1 MEKLKNKNSNGITLI
16 ALIITIIVMI
26 ILVGVTITVALNGGL
41 FNTAQSAATNTMV
54 EAEREQ
60 LLSAVVTAYD
70 TETGT
75 ISKAKLEANLG
86 TGWSLAEGDTAPYTV
101 TSPKGNKF
109 TVSADGTI
117 EYTGKGGG
125 QTPGGDTPT
134 PPSGDDVPSSY
145 TETIADLPE
154 TVGVIKYKD
163 LETIANSDIKTAVDA
178 GKIKAVLKE
187 TVDGTTYIAPIPTGF
202 EVSTKSGENT
212 ISGGLVIKEGANE
225 YVFMPCTEE
234 NYTEDSFGPLTGT
247 YSKSNAEYDSQA
259 TLDYLYGTDS
269 NGNSYYNYAND
280 FKYDQDKTAI
290 ETSINKYKGFY
301 VGRYETTINNGTIG
315 SQKGATVLT
324 ARTTVK
330 EGTNPNNNES
340 YYYRWYGL
348 YKAQKDLYSTST
360 SVFSSMITSKEWDTI
375 MTFTG
380 YGDTTRAT
388 STYTNTN
395 GPDLSGSAYKG
406 TTDTYD
412 LTKNIYDLAGNVRE
426 WTLKAYD
433 INRRVVR
440 GGNCLNSDS
449 ASDTYFDNPFNVS
462 SYYGSRLALYIK

>member
-1 MEKLKNKNSNGITLI
+1 ML
-16 ALIITIIVMI
+16 
-26 ILVGVTITVALNGGL
+26 ILVGVTVTVAINGGL
-41 FNTAQSAATNTMV
+41 FEKSKEAAKGT
-54 EAEREQ
+54 EIEREKEE
-60 LLSAVVTAYD
+60 LTSAITTAYNV
-70 TETGT
+70 ETGKIDKT
-75 ISKAKLEANLG
+75 KLKDALG

-117 EYTGKGGG
+117 EYTGKGG
-125 QTPGGDTPT
+125 DDN
-134 PPSGDDVPSSY
+134 PPSGDDVPSTY

-154 TVGVIKYKD
+154 TVKVIKYKD
-163 LETIANSDIKTAVDA
+163 LETVANSDIKTAVDT

-187 TVDGTTYIAPIPTGF
+187 GEYIAPIPTGF
-202 EVSTKSGENT
+202 EVSTVSGENT

-234 NYTEDSFGPLTGT
+234 NYTEDSFGPLKDTDST
-247 YSKSNAEYDSQA
+247 SKKVYDSQEQ
-259 TLDYLYGTDS
+259 LDY
-269 NGNSYYNYAND
+269 YYDENYYSYAND
-280 FKYDQDKTAI
+280 FNYAQDKADI

-324 ARTTVK
+324 ANETLK

-348 YKAQKDLYSTST
+348 YKAQKDLYGNNSN
-360 SVFSSMITSKEWDTI
+360 VFSSMITSKEWNTI

-380 YGDTTRAT
+380 YGDAKRAT
-388 STYTNTN
+388 STYTTK
-395 GPDLSGSAYKG
+395 PDLSGSAYKG

-412 LTKNIYDLAGNVRE
+412 LTENIYDLAGNVWE
-426 WTLKAYD
+426 WTLTANGTYS
-433 INRRVVR
+433 RVSR
-440 GGNCLNSDS
+440 GGYYNYVFSS
-449 ASDTYFDNPFNVS
+449 ASSTDAYSPSTS
-462 SYYGSRLALYIK
+462 LSGCGSRLALYIK

>member
-1 MEKLKNKNSNGITLI
+1 ML
-16 ALIITIIVMI
+16 
-26 ILVGVTITVALNGGL
+26 ILVGVTVTVAINGGL
-41 FNTAQSAATNTMV
+41 FNTAKSAATNTMV

-70 TETGT
+70 PETGT
-75 ISKAKLEANLG
+75 INKAKLEANLG
-86 TGWSLAEGDTAPYTV
+86 TGWSLAEGDTAPYTA

-117 EYTGKGGG
+117 EYTGKGG
-125 QTPGGDTPT
+125 DDN
-134 PPSGDDVPSSY
+134 PPSGDDVPSTY

-163 LETIANSDIKTAVDA
+163 LETVANLDIKTAVDT

-187 TVDGTTYIAPIPTGF
+187 GEYIAPIPTGF
-202 EVSTKSGENT
+202 EVSTVSGENT

-225 YVFMPCTEE
+225 YVFIPCTEE
-234 NYTEDSFGPLTGT
+234 NYTEEDLGPLTGT
-247 YSKSNAEYDSQA
+247 DGSSKKENDSQE
-259 TLDYLYGTDS
+259 LLNYYYGE
-269 NGNSYYNYAND
+269 NYYSYAND
-280 FKYDQDKTAI
+280 FTYAQDKTDI

-324 ARTTVK
+324 ANKTLK
-330 EGTNPNNNES
+330 EGTNPKNSEP

-348 YKAQKDLYSTST
+348 YKAQKDLYGNNSN
-360 SVFSSMITSKEWDTI
+360 VFSSMITSKEWNTI

-380 YGDTTRAT
+380 YGDAKRAT
-388 STYTNTN
+388 STYTTE
-395 GPDLSGSAYKG
+395 PDLSGSAYKG

-412 LTKNIYDLAGNVRE
+412 LTKNIYDLAGNVWE
-426 WTLKAYD
+426 WTLKAD
-433 INRRVVR
+433 FANCRVIR
-440 GGNCLNSDS
+440 GGSYGGSS
-449 ASDTYFDNPFNVS
+449 ASHTS
-462 SYYGSRLALYIK
+462 SGDPDFSVTSYGGSRLALYIR

>member
-1 MEKLKNKNSNGITLI
+1 ML
-16 ALIITIIVMI
+16 

-41 FNTAQSAATNTMV
+41 FNTAKSAATNTMV

-134 PPSGDDVPSSY
+134 PPSGDDVPSTY
-145 TETIADLPE
+145 TETIADLPK

-163 LETIANSDIKTAVDA
+163 LETEANSNIKAAVDE

-202 EVSTKSGENT
+202 EVSTESGENT
-212 ISGGLVIKEGANE
+212 ISGGLVITEGANE

-247 YSKSNAEYDSQA
+247 DSTSNAVYDSQDQ
-259 TLDYLYGTDS
+259 LDYYYGTDS
-269 NGNSYYNYAND
+269 NGNSYYNYDQD
-280 FKYDQDKTAI
+280 FTYAQDKTAI
-290 ETSINKYKGFY
+290 ETSINNYKGFY

-324 ARTTVK
+324 AETTLK
-330 EGTNPNNNES
+330 EGTNPNNS
-340 YYYRWYGL
+340 KPYYYRWYGL
-348 YKAQKDLYSTST
+348 YKAQKDLYANNSN
-360 SVFSSMITSKEWDTI
+360 VFSSMITSKEWDTI

-380 YGDTTRAT
+380 YGDTKRAT
-388 STYTNTN
+388 STYTTK
-395 GPDLSGSAYKG
+395 PDLSGSAYKG

-412 LTKNIYDLAGNVRE
+412 LTKNIYDLAGNVRD
-426 WTLKAYD
+426 WTLTKYASTD
-433 INRRVVR
+433 KRVAR
-440 GGNCLNSDS
+440 GGNCGDDYNS
-449 ASDTYFDNPFNVS
+449 ASFTGDYDPVNGISLF
-462 SYYGSRLALYIK
+462 GSRLALYIR